1 MTQSKKNLEEVNII
15 IDETFL
21 DKSIKKH
28 GNFLIP
34 ILQDIQ
40 ESYRYLPEE
49 LLIQVA
55 EKLQIP
61 LIDVY
66 GVATFYQSF
75 GLIPKGEHIITI
87 CLGTACYIHGG
98 TNMVDVLTKELNIKP
113 GETTKDKKFTLE
125 TVNCLGCCAISPVM
139 VIDNKI
145 YGNLTRDKLR
155 KVFYRFRENEEDLKQ
170 SEI

>member
-1 MTQSKKNLEEVNII
+1 MT
-15 IDETFL
+15 IDETFI

-34 ILQDIQ
+34 ILQEIQ
-40 ESYRYLPEE
+40 ESYKYLPEE
-49 LLIQVA
+49 FFIKVA

-75 GLIPKGEHIITI
+75 SLIPKGEHIITV
-87 CLGTACYIHGG
+87 CLGTACYIRGG
-98 TNMVDVLTKELNIKP
+98 IKIIDVLKRELDLKP

-125 TVNCLGCCAISPVM
+125 TVNCLGCCAIGPIVKINDEYHGEMSPQKA
-139 VIDNKI
+139 I
-145 YGNLTRDKLR
+145 NLIR
-155 KVFYRFRENEEDLKQ
+155 DLKR
-170 SEI
+170 EKK